1 MNTKLEM
8 STKSELKKNSKINA
22 IRVLIAV
29 FFSTFA
35 GRRCTRFYL
44 DKSRKINPNCPKRNL
59 STTQSNEIKEKMDNS
74 GFASFMENN
83 RKDLKQNLGFQ

>member
-8 STKSELKKNSKINA
+8 STKSEFNKNNKINA

-29 FFSTFA
+29 SFSAFA
-35 GRRCTRFYL
+35 ADRRCTPFYL

-59 STTQSNEIKEKMDNS
+59 WTTQSNEMKSMKSKKKWNRVDLLVLWKTIEKI
-74 GFASFMENN
+74 
-83 RKDLKQNLGFQ
+83 